1 MRRQHVVGALSRRR
15 IREDTMKL
23 TSEQLKAFD
32 EQGYLFFPDCF
43 SEAEVAVLRSEADS
57 ILRSHRQ
64 EVWREKSGAPLRL
77 PPTPTTTP
85 T

>member
-64 EVWREKSGAPLRL
+64 EVWREKLARALRL